1 MDDNLNAMFLAD
13 ALDIVDEIGL
23 PVIING
29 TTYQCSVSDAV
40 LTQSLESGGL
50 MDQISTLIKIPATT
64 SNLTKRNTDFAI
76 GKTATSESN
85 VYRITGTSYKS
96 GSAWIQLTVR
106 DVNQR

>member
-1 MDDNLNAMFLAD
+1 MDANLNAMMLAD

-29 TTYQCSVSDAV
+29 TTYQCSVADAT

-76 GKTATSESN
+76 GKTATWESN
-85 VYRITGTSYKS
+85 VYRITGTTYKT

-106 DVNQR
+106 DVNER

>member
-1 MDDNLNAMFLAD
+1 MFLAD
-13 ALDIVDEIGL
+13 ALAIADEIGL

-29 TTYQCSVSDAV
+29 TTYQCSVADAT

-50 MDQISTLIKIPATT
+50 MDQISTLVKIPATV

-76 GKTATSESN
+76 GKTCTWESN
-85 VYRITGTSYKS
+85 VYRITGTTYKT

>member
-1 MDDNLNAMFLAD
+1 MDESLNEMFLAD
-13 ALDIVDEIGL
+13 ALAIVDEIGL
-23 PVIING
+23 PVVING
-29 TTYQCSVSDAV
+29 TTYQCSVSDAT
-40 LTQSLESGGL
+40 LTQSFESGGL

-76 GKTATSESN
+76 GKTATWENN
-85 VYRITGTSYKS
+85 VYRVTGTTYKT

>member
-13 ALDIVDEIGL
+13 ALAIADEIGL

-29 TTYQCSVSDAV
+29 TTYQCSVADAT

-50 MDQISTLIKIPATT
+50 MDQISTLVKIPATV

-76 GKTATSESN
+76 GKTCTWESN
-85 VYRITGTSYKS
+85 VYRITGTTYKT

>member
-1 MDDNLNAMFLAD
+1 MNDNLNAMFLAD
-13 ALDIVDEIGL
+13 ALAIADEIGL

-29 TTYQCSVSDAV
+29 TTYQCSVADAT

-50 MDQISTLIKIPATT
+50 MDQISTLVKIPATT

-76 GKTATSESN
+76 GKTCTWESN
-85 VYRITGTSYKS
+85 VYRITGTTYKT
-96 GSAWIQLTVR
+96 GSAWIQITVR

>member
-29 TTYQCSVSDAV
+29 TTYQCSVSDAT
-40 LTQSLESGGL
+40 LTQSFENGGL

-64 SNLTKRNTDFAI
+64 ANLTKRNTDFAI
-76 GKTATSESN
+76 GKTCTWESN
-85 VYRITGTSYKS
+85 VYRITGTTYKT
-96 GSAWIQLTVR
+96 GSAWIQISVR

>member
-1 MDDNLNAMFLAD
+1 MDADLNAMMLAD

-23 PVIING
+23 PVVING

-76 GKTATSESN
+76 GKTATWESN
-85 VYRITGTSYKS
+85 VYRITGTSWKT

>member
-13 ALDIVDEIGL
+13 ALAIADEIGL

-29 TTYQCSVSDAV
+29 TTYQCSVADAT

-50 MDQISTLIKIPATT
+50 MDQISTLVKIPATT

-76 GKTATSESN
+76 GKTCTWESN
-85 VYRITGTSYKS
+85 VYRITGTTYKT

>member
-13 ALDIVDEIGL
+13 ALAIADEIGL

-29 TTYQCSVSDAV
+29 TTYQCSVADAT

-50 MDQISTLIKIPATT
+50 MDQISNLIKIPATV

-76 GKTATSESN
+76 GKTCTWENN
-85 VYRITGTSYKS
+85 VYRITGTTYKT
-96 GSAWIQLTVR
+96 GSAWIQITVR

>member
-13 ALDIVDEIGL
+13 ALAIADEIGL

-29 TTYQCSVSDAV
+29 TTYQCSVADAT

-50 MDQISTLIKIPATT
+50 MDQISTLVKIPATV

-76 GKTATSESN
+76 GKTCTWESN
-85 VYRITGTSYKS
+85 VYRITGTTYKT
-96 GSAWIQLTVR
+96 GSAWIQITVR

>member
-29 TTYQCSVSDAV
+29 TTYQCSVSDAT

-50 MDQISTLIKIPATT
+50 MDQISTLVKIPATV

-76 GKTATSESN
+76 GKTCTWENN
-85 VYRITGTSYKS
+85 VYRITGTTYKT

>member
-13 ALDIVDEIGL
+13 ALAIADEIGL

-29 TTYQCSVSDAV
+29 TTYQCSVADAT

-50 MDQISTLIKIPATT
+50 MDQISTLVKIPATV

-76 GKTATSESN
+76 GKTCTWESN
-85 VYRITGTSYKS
+85 VYRITGTTYKT
-96 GSAWIQLTVR
+96 GSAWIQISVR

>member
-1 MDDNLNAMFLAD
+1 MDNNLNAMFLAD
-13 ALDIVDEIGL
+13 ALAIADEIGL

-29 TTYQCSVSDAV
+29 TTYQCSVADAT

-50 MDQISTLIKIPATT
+50 MDQISTLVKIPATT

-76 GKTATSESN
+76 GKTCTWESN
-85 VYRITGTSYKS
+85 VYRITGTTYKT
-96 GSAWIQLTVR
+96 GSAWIQLTVQ

>member
-13 ALDIVDEIGL
+13 ALAIADEIGL

-29 TTYQCSVSDAV
+29 TTYQCSVADAT

-50 MDQISTLIKIPATT
+50 MDQISTLVKIPATT

-76 GKTATSESN
+76 GKTCTWESN
-85 VYRITGTSYKS
+85 VYRITGTTYKT
-96 GSAWIQLTVR
+96 GSAWIQITVR

>member
-29 TTYQCSVSDAV
+29 TTYQCSVSDAT

-50 MDQISTLIKIPATT
+50 MDQISTLIKIPATV

-76 GKTATSESN
+76 GKTATWENN
-85 VYRITGTSYKS
+85 VYRITGTTYKT

>member
-1 MDDNLNAMFLAD
+1 MFLAD
-13 ALDIVDEIGL
+13 ALAIADEIGL

-29 TTYQCSVSDAV
+29 TTYQCSVADAT

-50 MDQISTLIKIPATT
+50 MDQISTLVKIPATT

-76 GKTATSESN
+76 GKTCTWESN
-85 VYRITGTSYKS
+85 VYRITGTTYKT
-96 GSAWIQLTVR
+96 GSAWIQLTVQ

>member
-23 PVIING
+23 PVVING

-50 MDQISTLIKIPATT
+50 MDQISTLIKIPATA

-76 GKTATSESN
+76 GKTATWESN
-85 VYRITGTSYKS
+85 VYRITGTSYKT

-106 DVNQR
+106 DVQQR

>member
-1 MDDNLNAMFLAD
+1 MFLAD
-13 ALDIVDEIGL
+13 ALAIADEIGL

-29 TTYQCSVSDAV
+29 TTYQCSVADAT

-50 MDQISTLIKIPATT
+50 MDQISTLVKIPATV

-76 GKTATSESN
+76 GKTCTWESN
-85 VYRITGTSYKS
+85 VYRITGTTYKT
-96 GSAWIQLTVR
+96 GSAWIQISVR

>member
-13 ALDIVDEIGL
+13 ALAIADEIGL

-29 TTYQCSVSDAV
+29 TTYQCSVSDAT

-50 MDQISTLIKIPATT
+50 MDQISTLVKIPCTT
-64 SNLTKRNTDFAI
+64 SNLTKRNTDVAI
-76 GKTATSESN
+76 GKTCTWESN
-85 VYRITGTSYKS
+85 VYRITGTTYKT
-96 GSAWIQLTVR
+96 GSAWSQLTVR

>member
-1 MDDNLNAMFLAD
+1 MDADLNAMMLAD

-64 SNLTKRNTDFAI
+64 SNLTKRTTDFAI
-76 GKTATSESN
+76 GKTATWESN
-85 VYRITGTSYKS
+85 VYRITGTSWKT

-106 DVNQR
+106 DVQQR

>member
-13 ALDIVDEIGL
+13 ALAIADEIGL

-29 TTYQCSVSDAV
+29 TTYQCSVADAT

-50 MDQISTLIKIPATT
+50 MDQISTLVKIPATT

-76 GKTATSESN
+76 GKTCTWESN
-85 VYRITGTSYKS
+85 VYRITGTTYKT
-96 GSAWIQLTVR
+96 GSAWIQLTVQ

>member
-1 MDDNLNAMFLAD
+1 MDDNLNAMFLSD
-13 ALDIVDEIGL
+13 ALAIADEIGL

-29 TTYQCSVSDAV
+29 TTYQCSVADAT

-50 MDQISTLIKIPATT
+50 MDQISTLVKIPATT
-64 SNLTKRNTDFAI
+64 SNLTKRTTDFAI
-76 GKTATSESN
+76 GKTCTWESN
-85 VYRITGTSYKS
+85 VYRITGTTYKT

>member
-13 ALDIVDEIGL
+13 ALAIADEIGL

-29 TTYQCSVSDAV
+29 TTYQCSVSDAT

-50 MDQISTLIKIPATT
+50 MDQISTLIKIPATV

-76 GKTATSESN
+76 GKTCTWESN
-85 VYRITGTSYKS
+85 VYRITGTTYKT
-96 GSAWIQLTVR
+96 GSAWIQITVR

>member
-29 TTYQCSVSDAV
+29 TTYQCSVSDAT

-76 GKTATSESN
+76 GKTCTWENN
-85 VYRITGTSYKS
+85 VYRITGTTYKT
-96 GSAWIQLTVR
+96 GSAWIQITVR

>member
-29 TTYQCSVSDAV
+29 TTYQCSVSDAT

-50 MDQISTLIKIPATT
+50 MDQISTLVKIPATV

-76 GKTATSESN
+76 GKTCTWESN
-85 VYRITGTSYKS
+85 VYRITGTTYKT
-96 GSAWIQLTVR
+96 GSAWIQIIVR

>member
-13 ALDIVDEIGL
+13 ALAIADEIGL

-29 TTYQCSVSDAV
+29 TTYQCSVADAT

-50 MDQISTLIKIPATT
+50 MDQISTLVKIPATV

-76 GKTATSESN
+76 GKTCTWESN
-85 VYRITGTSYKS
+85 VYRITSTTYKT
-96 GSAWIQLTVR
+96 GSAWIQLTVQ